1 MLTEQFEFAFMSI
14 IQGRLE
20 SNIVFDSSRVE
31 GRQPIE
37 FTLGIR
43 QVIPGWDIGIEGM
56 CVGYVLLI
64 DFKLVS
70 IMIIE
75 KDPIRK
81 LSP

>member
-1 MLTEQFEFAFMSI
+1 MEQFEFAFMSI

-56 CVGYVLLI
+56 CVGYVLSKNLT
-64 DFKLVS
+64 
-70 IMIIE
+70 
-75 KDPIRK
+75 PI
-81 LSP
+81 

>member
-1 MLTEQFEFAFMSI
+1 MEYFEFAFVSN

-43 QVIPGWDIGIEGM
+43 QVIPGWDIGIE
-56 CVGYVLLI
+56 
-64 DFKLVS
+64 
-70 IMIIE
+70 
-75 KDPIRK
+75 
-81 LSP
+81 